1 MPCGYHLPV
10 CKCCDH
16 LPGHTP
22 GIPGC
27 KHSGQPGYHVR
38 VRLPKQEGSV
48 ACDGSVVLDRKVY
61 SGWPMTRLFKNY
73 SKAYPHCDVEVTR
86 LP

>member
-1 MPCGYHLPV
+1 
-10 CKCCDH
+10 
-16 LPGHTP
+16 
-22 GIPGC
+22 
-27 KHSGQPGYHVR
+27 